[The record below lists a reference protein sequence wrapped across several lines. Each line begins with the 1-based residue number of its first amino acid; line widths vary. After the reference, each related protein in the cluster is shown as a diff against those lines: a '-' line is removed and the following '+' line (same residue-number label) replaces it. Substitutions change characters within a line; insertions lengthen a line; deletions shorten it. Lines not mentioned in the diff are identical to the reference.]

1 LLRFERTFEVCSQQ
15 RAPERIDDLE
25 LPRKL
30 DQEAIITFFMEA
42 VQAHL
47 DPARRRVEIVLG
59 IAALLNLGFKREI
72 RRDGFLPYSHPYDL
86 RSIHLPDPL

>member
-1 LLRFERTFEVCSQQ
+1 
-15 RAPERIDDLE
+15 
-25 LPRKL
+25 
-30 DQEAIITFFMEA
+30 